1 MVSFARYPKI
11 GNMHFTITTW
21 LAAAAMALA
30 AAVGST
36 AILRTLLATGL
47 AWRLATDI
55 PNDRSLHTRPTP
67 RVGGW
72 GIVPVCVVAILWL
85 APRMWL
91 TAIAA
96 AALAALSQLDD
107 RRGLPARVRFAAHLA
122 AVVAL
127 IVAYPAAAPWWL
139 LAGMGFVMVW
149 LTNLYNFMDGADGLA
164 GGMALFGFGAY
175 AVAGLAGAHPSPDL
189 VASGAAI
196 AGAALGFLLLN
207 FHPAKLFLGDA
218 GSIPLGFMA
227 GALGYW
233 GWRDAIWPIWFPAMV
248 FSPFIADAS
257 VTLLRRL
264 LRGEKFWQAHREHY
278 YQRMVRSGMSHGRT
292 AIYWYLIMLAGIIV
306 AMWALGRPALQ
317 QWLTFFAWHGVLT
330 CIGVVIDMRWRR
342 LQTAIDNN
350 S

>member
-1 MVSFARYPKI
+1 MQFAI
-11 GNMHFTITTW
+11 STW
-21 LAAAAMALA
+21 PTAVAMALA
-30 AAVGST
+30 CAIAT
-36 AILRTLLATGL
+36 AAILRALLATGL

-55 PNDRSLHTRPTP
+55 PNDRSLHVLPTP

-72 GIVPVCVVAILWL
+72 GIVPVAVLAMLWF
-85 APRMWL
+85 APQMWL
-91 TAIAA
+91 IAFA
-96 AALAALSQLDD
+96 GTALAGLSQFDD
-107 RRGLPARVRFAAHLA
+107 RHGLPARVRFAAHLA

-127 IVAYPAAAPWWL
+127 IVGYPAAAPWWL
-139 LAGMGFVMVW
+139 LAGVGFAMVW

-175 AVAGLAGAHPSPDL
+175 AMAALAGTSPSPDL
-189 VASGAAI
+189 AASAAAI

-233 GWRDAIWPIWFPAMV
+233 GWRRGIWPIWFPAMV

-278 YQRMVRSGMSHGRT
+278 YQRMVRSGIGHGRT
-292 AIYWYLIMLAGIIV
+292 AVYWYLIMLAGIIV
-306 AMWALGRPALQ
+306 ALWALGRQEPQ
-317 QWLTFFAWHGVLT
+317 QWLLFVAWYGVLG
-330 CIGVVIDMRWRR
+330 CIGLVIDMRWHRI
-342 LQTAIDNN
+342 QKAAENK